1 MKLAHRIPAME
12 EAGWIKTWASVDSF
26 TPDGHPILDKV
37 EGVDG
42 LYIAAGFSGGGF
54 KMGPAIGMCMSELII
69 EGKSTSVDI
78 SRYGINR
85 FEKGNPIVGEFEYSN
100 DTVNQLLTK

>member
-1 MKLAHRIPAME
+1 
-12 EAGWIKTWASVDSF
+12 
-26 TPDGHPILDKV
+26 
-37 EGVDG
+37 
-42 LYIAAGFSGGGF
+42 
-54 KMGPAIGMCMSELII
+54 MSELII

-78 SRYGINR
+78 SRFGINR